1 MIGLLLAAGISLN
14 AQSKQ
19 VLQSA
24 NELYGIISRLDSLLF
39 DAFNKRDTAVF
50 NSYFSKDLEFY
61 HDKGGLTGY
70 AHTIG
75 FLQSLI
81 DNKSDLKRT
90 LQKDKLEVYPV
101 PGYGAVE
108 TGEHRFCHTE
118 NGRQDCGS
126 FKFLHVWKYENGKW
140 KITRAISYDH

>member
-1 MIGLLLAAGISLN
+1 LIGLLLAAGISLN